1 MNFHVLTLFPEM
13 IENTFKESVTGKAME
28 KGIVSLQTI
37 NIRDFANN
45 KYKHV
50 DDYIYGGGSGM
61 LMQAE
66 PVFLAFEKALSDI
79 GIIYDDYKES
89 LKDSET
95 SNELQNESESDDVQ
109 TDEVVNEEQ
118 KKRKLRVL
126 YMSPQGR
133 TFNQQMAEELSR
145 EDDVIILCGHYEG
158 IDERAIELIKP
169 EEVSIG
175 DFVLTGGELA
185 ASIIMDAVT
194 RLRPGALGSDE
205 SAVYESFYDGLLEY
219 PQYTRP
225 EEFMGLTVPP
235 VLLSGHHKNIE
246 TWRHEQAL
254 ERTKEKRPDL
264 YEKYMELH
272 PPVEKKKR
280 RKKV

>member
-1 MNFHVLTLFPEM
+1 MKFHVLTLFPEM